1 MRASKK
7 VTFYLFLF
15 VLGLIGFS
23 GRQIMAFHH
32 GSLPEE
38 IYVTPQEKYDKVLKV
53 GLFSFIDPYNAQ
65 GLGRASAECLYR
77 ELLKNRVFSD
87 LTLEIGTAN
96 IPFKSVADITANQE
110 YDLIITGNFRH
121 YFEGG
126 NFEHSHV
133 EEEMRVIRV
142 IDNKIET
149 LWHAR
154 AVEIGLPTPY
164 KDYIFVQKDGSPA
177 PSAMALIKRNA
188 KKFSNLLLTESPD
201 R

>member
-1 MRASKK
+1 
-7 VTFYLFLF
+7 
-15 VLGLIGFS
+15 
-23 GRQIMAFHH
+23 
-32 GSLPEE
+32 
-38 IYVTPQEKYDKVLKV
+38 
-53 GLFSFIDPYNAQ
+53 
-65 GLGRASAECLYR
+65 
-77 ELLKNRVFSD
+77 
-87 LTLEIGTAN
+87 
-96 IPFKSVADITANQE
+96 
-110 YDLIITGNFRH
+110 
-121 YFEGG
+121 
-126 NFEHSHV
+126 
-133 EEEMRVIRV
+133 MRVIRV